1 VISEA
6 KITNITAA
14 GYTVTC
20 KVTDNWGL
28 SRVSF
33 PTWTLLNN
41 QDDLAE
47 DFMNT
52 QQGTK
57 NGDYYTFQVKASAHN
72 NEGGMYVT
80 HIYAIDKGGNRV
92 QLALDNVEVKDPTPE
107 TPVPQTPTP
116 TVPSTL
122 GQIKLTSSSAY
133 AIDGTL
139 VEKVMP
145 STTVASLLAQFENDN
160 LQVRDVNGKAISGST
175 VVGTGATI
183 SLYSNG
189 QLVQSVTV
197 CILGD
202 MDGNGRIDSTD
213 YMRIKAAFLDTFTLN
228 HVEEAAADVDGNG
241 RIDSTDYMR
250 IKAHF
255 LGTYNLHG

>member
-1 VISEA
+1 MCARHYAGHGINAQIEAYDNKFPVISEA
-6 KITNITAA
+6 KITNVTAA

-28 SRVSF
+28 SKVSF

-57 NGDYYTFQVKASAHN
+57 NGDYYTFQVKASDHN

-92 QLALDNVEVKDPTPE
+92 QLALDNVEVKDSA
-107 TPVPQTPTP
+107 PVVQP
-116 TVPSTL
+116 TL

-139 VEKVMP
+139 VEKVKP

-213 YMRIKAAFLDTFTLN
+213 YMRIKA
-228 HVEEAAADVDGNG
+228 
-241 RIDSTDYMR
+241 
-250 IKAHF
+250 HF